1 MLNENNITVILNIF
15 KNKISILYIYKMNP
29 TALELETLQT
39 IRNELIKQI
48 DFIDNRIKILQNNT
62 EFKCNDCN
70 MVFKNQIELDKH
82 LVSKKHNDK
91 IGVSPTK
98 CSQCNN
104 KFYGNDLVAH
114 VEDGRCAK
122 SRTCNGCRVTFSN
135 MMNKSRHTCSKQYLD
150 TADNTQNIIKKKK
163 LKIKTKTKPPS
174 PLPPLIP
181 PSPPPSPIKPK
192 ESMFTIDPIKY
203 KLKPLPD
210 SCDNITPQWYENL
223 HYSMNKNDVYFENME
238 SESSIIDNSYEEF
251 PMYSKK
257 DIIYYKEDDTKAFK
271 LDFNGGKYYKLI
283 TLYEDPNAVEEK
295 KEEIIENLECLTT
308 LGENN
313 MCAEIYQNL
322 HKHHTLGQPDFLP
335 DEFHRKFN
343 NNIAD
348 IRDCAYQAGEYLH
361 YDHDGHLCRG
371 DEKLFRFFKHPS
383 GLIYDIEACET
394 NECDL
399 TTEDEI
405 EMMEEFEN
413 EE

>member
-1 MLNENNITVILNIF
+1 
-15 KNKISILYIYKMNP
+15 MNP
-29 TALELETLQT
+29 NELELETLNT
-39 IRNELIKQI
+39 VIKGLKKQI
-48 DFIDNRIKILQNNT
+48 KTLENRVRQINNDSPTYKCELTGREFISQQK
-62 EFKCNDCN
+62 
-70 MVFKNQIELDKH
+70 LDIWYG
-82 LVSKKHNDK
+82 SKKYNEAAGN
-91 IGVSPTK
+91 IGTK
-98 CSQCNN
+98 CSQCNIM
-104 KFYGNDLVAH
+104 FYGNGLVKH

-122 SRTCNGCRVTFSN
+122 SRTCKGCKITFSN
-135 MMNKSRHTCSKQYLD
+135 MMSKSRHTCSNKCSGTDSTTD
-150 TADNTQNIIKKKK
+150 TDSVSSQEAPKKKKKK

-174 PLPPLIP
+174 PLPPP
-181 PSPPPSPIKPK
+181 APPPAPPQPDPAPAPAPVKPK
-192 ESMFTIDPIKY
+192 ETMFTIDPIKY

-210 SCDNITPQWYENL
+210 SCDEINPIWYERL
-223 HYSMNKNDVYFENME
+223 HSGMNKKDVYFEDME
-238 SESSIIDNSYEEF
+238 SESSVIDNSYEEF

-313 MCAEIYQNL
+313 MCANVYQQL
-322 HKHHTLGQPDFLP
+322 HKHYTLSQPDFLP

-348 IRDCAYQAGEYLH
+348 IRDCAYQDGEYLY
-361 YDHDGHLCRG
+361 YDHDGYLCRG

-399 TTEDEI
+399 DTEEEI